1 MEGGLRRG
9 AYGAE
14 RASGT
19 PKPTGLAGA
28 RPSTLERTVERVLKE
43 RTSVKDVIEACG
55 VPHSE
60 VDVITIDGAPA
71 DFARVLQRN
80 GTIEIYPVGF
90 THENLCHALLQERQ
104 VTRFVADGHLGKL
117 TRNLRLLGFDV
128 VSPTPADDRQ
138 LLETM
143 QRENR
148 ALLTRDRRLLM
159 HAVVRNGFYPRSQD
173 ANEQTVEVL
182 RRFELFSLMA
192 PFTRCS
198 HCNGLLEEVAKEK
211 IIENLEPLTRI
222 YYEQF
227 RRCQNCGK
235 IYWRGSHFDKL
246 CARIEEFR
254 AKSAT

>member
-1 MEGGLRRG
+1 H
-9 AYGAE
+9 
-14 RASGT
+14 
-19 PKPTGLAGA
+19 
-28 RPSTLERTVERVLKE
+28 
-43 RTSVKDVIEACG
+43 VIR
-55 VPHSE
+55 
-60 VDVITIDGAPA
+60 
-71 DFARVLQRN
+71 FL
-80 GTIEIYPVGF
+80 
-90 THENLCHALLQERQ
+90 THA
-104 VTRFVADGHLGKL
+104 HLGNR
-117 TRNLRLLGFDV
+117 TRILRLLGFDV
-128 VSPTPADDRQ
+128 ASPAPADVRQ

-173 ANEQTVEVL
+173 ANEQTIEVL

-235 IYWRGSHFDKL
+235 IYWRG
-246 CARIEEFR
+246 
-254 AKSAT
+254 

>member
-19 PKPTGLAGA
+19 PKLTGLAGA
-28 RPSTLERTVERVLKE
+28 RPSTIERTVERVLKE

-60 VDVITIDGAPA
+60 VDAIIIDGTPA

-80 GTIEIYPVGF
+80 STVEIYPVDL
-90 THENLCHALLQERQ
+90 THESLCHALLQERH

-182 RRFELFSLMA
+182 RRFEIFSLMA

-198 HCNGLLEEVAKEK
+198 QCNGLLEEVAKEK